1 MRRWQLVLFALAF
14 ITAMIF
20 VIPVFVRDAR
30 QRQFDAAQ
38 RIVESHG
45 GQLSFDLVDGNYML
59 DLSGDAA
66 SDATIQ
72 KLMPTLKDLPTGF
85 TLLGPGE
92 SRQFWLNL
100 NGESLTDAGLDLLCD
115 LEISWMTLA
124 GGSITDTS
132 AARLSS
138 ADELHGIIL
147 NNVKLSESA
156 VAALRASKPNA
167 MVEINGA
174 SE

>member
-1 MRRWQLVLFALAF
+1 MRRWHLVLFALAF
-14 ITAMIF
+14 ITASIF
-20 VIPVFVRDAR
+20 VIPVLVRDGR

-45 GQLSFDLVDGNYML
+45 GQLSFDLVDGNYLL

-72 KLMPTLKDLPTGF
+72 KLLPTLKDLPTGF

-92 SRQFWLNL
+92 SRQFWLTL
-100 NGESLTDAGLDLLCD
+100 NGKALTDAGLDSLCD
-115 LEISWMTLA
+115 LEISWITLTGA
-124 GGSITDTS
+124 SITDTS
-132 AARLSS
+132 TVRLSS
-138 ADELHGIIL
+138 ARKLHGIIL
-147 NNVKLSESA
+147 NDVRLSKSA
-156 VAALRASKPNA
+156 VAALRAAKPNA
-167 MVEINGA
+167 TVEINGA